1 MRSVYMYL
9 RWTFRTDLSK
19 YTAVSACDRYNN
31 DRRLA
36 CTTGHQERGLNTSE
50 AASDALSHTSGSC
63 RNIEYHFA
71 RASNVRFAGLE
82 SELELTYF
90 SS

>member
-9 RWTFRTDLSK
+9 HLTFRTDSSK
-19 YTAVSACDRYNN
+19 YTIVNACDSWNH
-31 DRRLA
+31 DRWLA
-36 CTTGHQERGLNTSE
+36 CTTSHQEQELNTSQP
-50 AASDALSHTSGSC
+50 ASDALSHTSGSC

-71 RASNVRFAGLE
+71 RASNVRFARLE
-82 SELELTYF
+82 PELELTYN